1 MAIKTNEYTPSSELL
16 LERMQALYDA
26 MCVLD
31 LTRDI
36 MTQVKY
42 PAADTAIL
50 SERCM
55 VYNRALITFVR
66 SAVCDEDQPLVRAFL
81 QPEAIR
87 MALSSPKDLAETVFL
102 SHQHHWKKV
111 TLIPLSFEGGQVSQV
126 LFLLHDCSFVRS
138 QVEVLRRENTRL
150 REVSDIIVLLY

>member
-42 PAADTAIL
+42 PAANTAIL
-50 SERCM
+50 SERWM
-55 VYNRALITFVR
+55 VYSRALITFVR
-66 SAVCDEDQPLVRAFL
+66 
-81 QPEAIR
+81 
-87 MALSSPKDLAETVFL
+87 
-102 SHQHHWKKV
+102 
-111 TLIPLSFEGGQVSQV
+111 
-126 LFLLHDCSFVRS
+126 
-138 QVEVLRRENTRL
+138 
-150 REVSDIIVLLY
+150 